1 MSQIASPGQLRWA
14 FLRRAVITV
23 PLILFLGSLSG
34 KVAGSG
40 EANGWFAS
48 LNRPDIYP
56 PAWAFPVVWTLLYI
70 LLGLALAM
78 ILHAR
83 GAKGRGV
90 AVTLFILQM
99 LMNLSWSPLFF
110 AAHQLEASFWLI
122 VAMFTTALATAVCF
136 WPIRKMAAVLMLPYL
151 GWLAFAGLL
160 NFQYWQLNQ
169 NTPPPSGASETMIVL
184 PSQ

>member
-1 MSQIASPGQLRWA
+1 MTGIASPGQLRWA

-34 KVAGSG
+34 KAAGSG

-48 LNRPDIYP
+48 LTRPEIYP
-56 PAWAFPVVWTLLYI
+56 PAWAFPVVWTILYI

-78 ILHAR
+78 ILYAR
-83 GAKGRGV
+83 GAKGR
-90 AVTLFILQM
+90 ALAFTLFGAQM
-99 LMNLSWSPLFF
+99 LMNLAWSPLFF

-122 VAMFTTALATAVCF
+122 IAMLITASATAISF

-151 GWLAFAGLL
+151 AWISFAGLL
-160 NFQYWQLNQ
+160 NYQFWQLNKAIPA
-169 NTPPPSGASETMIVL
+169 TSAATSSMIVL
-184 PSQ
+184 PNR

>member
-34 KVAGSG
+34 KIAGSG

-48 LNRPDIYP
+48 LNRPEIYP

-83 GAKGRGV
+83 GTKGRGV
-90 AVTLFILQM
+90 AVSLFILQM
-99 LMNLSWSPLFF
+99 LMNFAWSPLFF
-110 AAHQLEASFWLI
+110 AAHQLEAGFWLI
-122 VAMFTTALATAVCF
+122 VAMFGTALLATLSF
-136 WPIRKMAAVLMLPYL
+136 WRIRKMAAVLMLPYL
-151 GWLAFAGLL
+151 GWLAFAGFL
-160 NFQYWQLNQ
+160 NFQFWQLNLGA
-169 NTPPPSGASETMIVL
+169 PAPSGASETMIVL